1 MAGAFPAPFAKAPPQ
16 TPLHRAPLHRAPLHR
31 APLHRDGAAT
41 DLAPADASAAAS
53 AALER
58 CIARLEDVVDNETAA
73 LKSRTAVD
81 LREFN
86 DRKSQGLLDLSR
98 SLRLFQG
105 AAPGKAVM
113 ARLAGLRAKLDV
125 NQAVLKLHLDAV
137 REIATIM
144 SDAIRDAES
153 DGTYS
158 PAICGVLKA
167 YD

>member
-16 TPLHRAPLHRAPLHR
+16 TPLHR
-31 APLHRDGAAT
+31 DGAGT
-41 DLAPADASAAAS
+41 DLALADGTAAS

-113 ARLAGLRAKLDV
+113 ARLADLRAKLDV